1 MAELRN
7 QQPPPGGPWGVG
19 RHAVPMPASLADPT
33 SPPTPDSRTAPL
45 PDRSQKVRPA
55 DSTQGVEAAQT
66 AALDPL
72 VSSVAETDDMPRAPA
87 RTDDWAMDATARSIP
102 VSVQTAP
109 KPPEFRIVLL
119 LLMVGV
125 LTQIAVYT
133 PEKLQAMAADTMEL
147 LLSTDIPEAR
157 TAPGPGPLVGQLEV
171 SSTPS
176 GVELFVDGERHGVTP
191 AQLVLNTGI
200 HEVTLVSPIGTVRR
214 NVRVIPGRPT
224 RFSEAI
230 FNGSLVISSAVEVEV
245 RIDGSAVGG
254 HELVLQPG
262 SYQLELLNPDDG
274 THTMHTVEILPGQ
287 VTTFDAGAPR
297 GN

>member
-7 QQPPPGGPWGVG
+7 QQPPPGDRWTVG
-19 RHAVPMPASLADPT
+19 RHAVTVPP
-33 SPPTPDSRTAPL
+33 SPDRQTAPL
-45 PDRSQKVRPA
+45 PDCSQEVRPA
-55 DSTQGVEAAQT
+55 DSSQGVEEAQPV
-66 AALDPL
+66 ALEPL
-72 VSSVAETDDMPRAPA
+72 ASSLAETDDIQLGPA
-87 RTDDWAMDATARSIP
+87 RTGDWAVDPDATFIP
-102 VSVQTAP
+102 VSVQTARRGP
-109 KPPEFRIVLL
+109 WFRIVLL
-119 LLMVGV
+119 LLMMGV

-147 LLSTDIPEAR
+147 LLSTSIPEAR
-157 TAPGPGPLVGQLEV
+157 TAAGPGPLVGQLEV
-171 SSTPS
+171 ISTPS
-176 GVELFVDGERHGVTP
+176 GMELFVDDERHGVTP
-191 AQLVLNTGI
+191 AQLILTAGT

-214 NVRVIPGRPT
+214 KVRVIPGRPT
-224 RFSEAI
+224 LFSEAI

-254 HELVLQPG
+254 LELVLPPG

>member
-7 QQPPPGGPWGVG
+7 QQSPPGDPWTVG
-19 RHAVPMPASLADPT
+19 RHAVPMSPSLANRTP
-33 SPPTPDSRTAPL
+33 PPTPDSQTAPL
-45 PDRSQKVRPA
+45 PDRSQEVRPA
-55 DSTQGVEAAQT
+55 DSSQGVEEAQT
-66 AALDPL
+66 IALEPL
-72 VSSVAETDDMPRAPA
+72 ASSVAETGDNRDA
-87 RTDDWAMDATARSIP
+87 RTGDWVMDPTARLIP
-102 VSVQTAP
+102 LSVQTAP
-109 KPPEFRIVLL
+109 RGPWFRIVLL
-119 LLMVGV
+119 LLMMGV

-147 LLSTDIPEAR
+147 LLSTSIPEAR

-171 SSTPS
+171 ISAPS
-176 GVELFVDGERHGVTP
+176 GAELFVDGERHGVTP
-191 AQLVLNTGI
+191 AQLVLTAGI

-214 NVRVIPGRPT
+214 KVRVIPGHPT
-224 RFSEAI
+224 LFSEAI
-230 FNGSLVISSAVEVEV
+230 FNGSLVISSAAEVEV
-245 RIDGSAVGG
+245 RIGGSAVGG
-254 HELVLQPG
+254 HELVLPPG